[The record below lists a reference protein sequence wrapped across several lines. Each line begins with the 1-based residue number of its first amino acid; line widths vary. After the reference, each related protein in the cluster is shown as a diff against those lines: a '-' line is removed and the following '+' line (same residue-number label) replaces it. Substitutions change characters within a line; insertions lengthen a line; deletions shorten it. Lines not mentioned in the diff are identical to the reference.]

1 MFSFSQHRIS
11 IYKCPPLQRGRSA
24 ATARVV
30 DGFMLITMSRVIG
43 AFITILMQTS
53 RKIVPIAAAKG
64 TSFESRD
71 SYVVIAIR
79 DGCTLNN

>member
-1 MFSFSQHRIS
+1 
-11 IYKCPPLQRGRSA
+11 
-24 ATARVV
+24 
-30 DGFMLITMSRVIG
+30 MLITMSRVIG